1 MPVVNNNTVLQVRS
15 LSLTSVPTPGVKHK
29 SFRIFAAAAAAT
41 ALSVLILSYMG
52 GGGGVSVLRDLL
64 YRIEMLQTW
73 RKMLKGFEHL
83 FFF

>member
-1 MPVVNNNTVLQVRS
+1 VVNNNTVLQVRS

-52 GGGGVSVLRDLL
+52 GGGGFRS
-64 YRIEMLQTW
+64 YEICFIESKCSKLGG
-73 RKMLKGFEHL
+73 RC
-83 FFF
+83 